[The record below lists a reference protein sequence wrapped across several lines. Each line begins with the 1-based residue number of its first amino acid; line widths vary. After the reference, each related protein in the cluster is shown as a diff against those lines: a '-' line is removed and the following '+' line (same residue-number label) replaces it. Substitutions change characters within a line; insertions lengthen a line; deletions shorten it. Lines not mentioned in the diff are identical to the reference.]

1 MGWLLYCNT
10 NSLRKHSSSVPC
22 SVLLSNNYVIIKA
35 SGRNIMA
42 SINLGKRSVYNFPSD
57 FSLKV
62 FLCSLAKRSP
72 QNASN
77 LWQDVVIYHP
87 KIFATQSL
95 IILLQLTKLCISLLR
110 WSSINSENYFAEVLN
125 KDLDF

>member
-35 SGRNIMA
+35 SGRNMA
-42 SINLGKRSVYNFPSD
+42 SINLGKRSVYNFPFD
-57 FSLKV
+57 FSLKA